1 MDLQTRHLKFLLFF
15 KFIFL
20 FSFALLFF
28 YFISLFSRQRSSV
41 TLMLGMPFNLFRFQR
56 TSFFIL
62 SFSMVI
68 LILICNI
75 SFPVFLIMR
84 SGIFFSKFSQ
94 LLNLYLTLTI
104 SAGFPATPPINPLM
118 KIRSRRGEN

>member
-84 SGIFFSKFSQ
+84 SGIFFFEIFSTFKFIPHI
-94 LLNLYLTLTI
+94 NHI
-104 SAGFPATPPINPLM
+104 SRVSSNTTNKSFN
-118 KIRSRRGEN
+118 ENKK